1 MVTNNQ
7 ERIRRNDAITI
18 RVGKMVINPRK
29 IIIMR
34 RQVVMM
40 ERENEKYVR

>member
-1 MVTNNQ
+1 MVTSNQ
-7 ERIRRNDAITI
+7 EGIRIKDAITI

-34 RQVVMM
+34 RWVVML